1 MKQGLQIVVKC
12 PDCGEFRVS
21 PREVTVRCCVDD
33 GTWSY
38 RFTCPNCGGIT
49 IGESLERSLMDAIG
63 AGAHLEEW
71 TLPTEL
77 LERPDGPPFTTT
89 DILELHLAMLEPDWF
104 DGISCCDL
112 DAQR

>member
-12 PDCGEFRVS
+12 PDCGELRVS
-21 PREVTVRCCVDD
+21 PREVTVRNCVDN

-38 RFTCPNCGGIT
+38 RFTCPSCHGRTVGKSVEIALLN
-49 IGESLERSLMDAIG
+49 AVG
-63 AGAHLEEW
+63 AGANLEEW

-77 LERPDGPPFTTT
+77 LERPDGAPFTLV
-89 DILELHLAMLEPDWF
+89 DVLELHLAMLEPDWF
-104 DGISCCDL
+104 DEISCCDL